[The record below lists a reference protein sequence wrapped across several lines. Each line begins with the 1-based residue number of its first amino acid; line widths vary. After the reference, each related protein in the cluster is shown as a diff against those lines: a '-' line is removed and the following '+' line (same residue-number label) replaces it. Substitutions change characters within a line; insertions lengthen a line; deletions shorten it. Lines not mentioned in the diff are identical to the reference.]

1 MIESIIHSARI
12 FVVDDEPVNL
22 KLLGRFFNTQ
32 GYSHVELIQDPRGVI
47 ARYQEARPDLILLD
61 LNMPHLDGYEVL
73 AQLVALNDP
82 MLPPVVVLTAQHSRD
97 HLLKALSAGARDFI
111 RKPFDHTELQV
122 RVRNLLGAQLAHRM
136 LNDHSAMLEELVR
149 QRTEV
154 LHMTRLQVVQRLAR
168 AAEYRDNETGNHI
181 LRMARVS
188 TLLAKS
194 LGWSLA
200 DCELMLHASPMHD
213 VGKIGIPDG
222 ILLKPGRL
230 DADEFKL
237 MQTHTEIGAEILGG
251 DESDLLNLA
260 RIIALTHHEKWDGT
274 GYPKG
279 LVGAAIPMAGR
290 IVAAADVYDALTSV
304 RPYKDA
310 WPTEKAVSYMQ
321 QSAGTHFDPEV
332 IHHFLKRLPDI
343 NKIMQEHADE

>member
-1 MIESIIHSARI
+1 MIEDIIHTARI

-22 KLLGRFFNTQ
+22 KLLARFLQSQ
-32 GYSHVELIQDPRGVI
+32 GYRHVELIQDSRGVI

-61 LNMPHLDGYEVL
+61 INMPHLDGYEVL

-82 MLPPVVVLTAQHSRD
+82 MLPPVVALTAQHSRD

-122 RVRNLLGAQLAHRM
+122 RVRNLLAAHIAHRM
-136 LNDHSAMLEELVR
+136 LNDHSAVLEELVR

-181 LRMARVS
+181 LRMAQVS

-194 LGWSLA
+194 LGWSPT
-200 DCELMLHASPMHD
+200 DCELMSHASPMHD
-213 VGKIGIPDG
+213 VGKIGIPDA
-222 ILLKPGRL
+222 ILLKPGKL
-230 DADEFKL
+230 EPDEFKL

-251 DESDLLNLA
+251 DESDLLALA
-260 RIIALTHHEKWDGT
+260 RIIALSHHEKWDGT
-274 GYPKG
+274 GYPQG
-279 LVGAAIPMAGR
+279 LAGAAIPMAGR
-290 IVAAADVYDALTSV
+290 IVAAADVFDALTSV

-310 WPTEKAVSYMQ
+310 WPTERAVRYMTE
-321 QSAGTHFDPEV
+321 SAGTHFDPEV
-332 IHHFLKRLPDI
+332 IDHFLKHLPDI
-343 NKIMQEHADE
+343 SEIMQRHADE

>member
-1 MIESIIHSARI
+1 MIENIIYTARI
-12 FVVDDEPVNL
+12 FVIDDEPVNL
-22 KLLGRFFNTQ
+22 KLLERFLKAL
-32 GYSHVELIQDPRGVI
+32 GYSHVELIQDSRGVI

-61 LNMPHLDGYEVL
+61 INMPHLNGYEVL

-122 RVRNLLGAQLAHRM
+122 RVRNLLGAHLAHRM

-168 AAEYRDNETGNHI
+168 AVEYRDNETGNHI
-181 LRMARVS
+181 VRMAEVS

-194 LGWSLA
+194 MGWSLA

-222 ILLKPGRL
+222 ILLKPGKL
-230 DADEFKL
+230 DADEFKV

-251 DESDLLNLA
+251 DESDLLALA
-260 RIIALTHHEKWDGT
+260 RIIALSHHEKWDGT

-310 WPTEKAVSYMQ
+310 WPTDKAVSYMKL
-321 QSAGTHFDPEV
+321 SAGTHFDPEV
-332 IHHFLKRLPDI
+332 IHHFLKHLPDI